1 LQNEA
6 PGITVVFCRH
16 AACFGCRPVSR
27 YELEAQELLLRRRNM
42 LRRQGRGVPG
52 GDPAARWTD
61 YEGAPEPVSEVAQ
74 RELVEIDAALSR
86 IAEGRYGT
94 CQACGGPM
102 GLQRIR
108 AIPEARFC
116 VGCSGQGLQAD

>member
-1 LQNEA
+1 M
-6 PGITVVFCRH
+6 
-16 AACFGCRPVSR
+16 SR

-42 LRRQGRGVPG
+42 LRRQGRGAPG
-52 GDPAARWTD
+52 ADPAARWTD
-61 YEGAPEPVSEVAQ
+61 YEGAAEPVSEGAQ

-116 VGCSGQGLQAD
+116 VGCSGQGLAAD